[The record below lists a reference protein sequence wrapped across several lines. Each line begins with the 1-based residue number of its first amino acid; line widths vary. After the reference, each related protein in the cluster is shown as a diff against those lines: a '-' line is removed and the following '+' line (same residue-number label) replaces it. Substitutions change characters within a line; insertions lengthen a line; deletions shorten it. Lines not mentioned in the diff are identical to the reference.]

1 MKVTNALLILQVASA
16 ELVHLGSSSSSSV
29 LHTSADTSEEKRVG
43 IFYSTQRD
51 QRTPVVANVIAGIK
65 GLTAT
70 NVADTDGQF
79 DFSEFDSIIV
89 GAPTYNTDGADHRS
103 ETEWDD
109 WLYDVLPN
117 IDVNGK
123 NIAIF
128 ATGKGWYEKT
138 KTHDDGT
145 TYTTQSGYGDNF
157 GDVMGELYDR
167 FSEAGATMFGFTD
180 GGESARE
187 EYNFDKSKAIRNGQ
201 FMGKMFDGKSQADEN
216 WARATSW
223 VEQLETEG
231 FF

>member
-1 MKVTNALLILQVASA
+1 MGLRLILLRND
-16 ELVHLGSSSSSSV
+16 EGH
-29 LHTSADTSEEKRVG
+29 
-43 IFYSTQRD
+43 QRI
-51 QRTPVVANVIAGIK
+51 THPPSG
-65 GLTAT
+65 
-70 NVADTDGQF
+70 
-79 DFSEFDSIIV
+79 FSEFDSIIV

-123 NIAIF
+123 YIAIF

-167 FSEAGATMFGFTD
+167 FSE
-180 GGESARE
+180 
-187 EYNFDKSKAIRNGQ
+187 
-201 FMGKMFDGKSQADEN
+201 
-216 WARATSW
+216 
-223 VEQLETEG
+223 
-231 FF
+231 